1 MSAANLHG
9 EPRWSISESEHTGEG
24 IIDRLGASF
33 LIGNGWLGYRGTL
46 DEDTRERMTATIVS
60 GLYDRAGDG
69 WREPVN
75 MPNALHVQ
83 TAYQGKLLDART
95 GEIESHSQTLDLF
108 RAAHERC
115 TVFTTEDGNSIT
127 VASLRFAS
135 LASLH
140 LICLRYTVE
149 AARDCTLSIR
159 AGIDGEVWDVNG
171 PHLEAFKGSDEDGI
185 ASLACRTVEA
195 GLPVGVS
202 QCVSASWGSRQFI
215 REDRRAALDIEASF
229 AAGKPQAFEVY
240 AALFTGHDCQDP
252 IASGR
257 DLCRAAART
266 GFDGLFTAHCALW
279 AARWKSCDVKIEGDA
294 EAEFALR
301 FNMYHLLA
309 VAPAHA
315 ETASIPAR
323 GLSGQMYKGAV
334 FWDTEIFMLPFF
346 THAFPLIARNLLMY
360 RRCTLEGARRK
371 ARAYGFRGAFYAWES
386 QDTGDDACTLFNVT
400 DVFTGR
406 PIRTYFRDKQI
417 HISADVVYA
426 VWQYFSSTGD
436 DSLLLDGGAEV
447 VFECCRFLLS
457 WLYFSREKDR
467 FEILDVTGPDEYHE
481 RVHNNAYTNWMTAA
495 AFDVCLKVSDLLRE
509 RFPVK
514 YGALMDALAFR
525 EDLERIREARG
536 LMYLPAPDPHSSVIP
551 QFDGYF
557 SLEDVSVEEVLRR
570 KLHPHEYLGGANGLA
585 SSTQVIKQADLILG
599 LSLCPDGHS
608 HEVKTANWEY
618 YEPRTE
624 HGSSLSASAYALA
637 AAEIGRT
644 GEAYRYFM
652 KAATADLNGGT
663 KNHVGTLYIGGT
675 HPAASGGAW
684 MAVVFG
690 LCGIRVAGRTISIDP
705 RMPDHWTTVS
715 VPLVVSGREL
725 VVTVSREQVRVRSGI
740 PSPALYPAAASD
752 EIEIRAGGRICAL
765 PENGELSIPLP
776 AGPRNRSP
784 VLP

>member
-1 MSAANLHG
+1 MNAPTRLEG
-9 EPRWSISESEHTGEG
+9 WSITETECAAERMV
-24 IIDRLGASF
+24 DRLGASF
-33 LIGNGWLGYRGTL
+33 LIGNGYLGYRGTL
-46 DEDTRERMTATIVS
+46 EEDTRQRMTATILS

-75 MPNALHVQ
+75 MPNSLHVQ
-83 TAYQGKLLDART
+83 TVYQGEPLDART
-95 GEIESHSQTLDLF
+95 GKIGSHMQTLDLF
-108 RAAHERC
+108 RAAHERR
-115 TVFTTEDGNSIT
+115 TVFTTGDGNSIT
-127 VASLRFAS
+127 VSSLRFAS
-135 LASLH
+135 LASPH

-149 AARDCTLSIR
+149 AAQDCTLSIR
-159 AGIDGEVWDVNG
+159 ACIDGEVWDVNG
-171 PHLEAFKGSDEDGI
+171 PHLEAFEASDEDGI

-195 GLPVGVS
+195 GLPVAVS
-202 QCVSASWGSRQFI
+202 QYVSAPWGKSLFR
-215 REDRRAALDIEASF
+215 REERRAVRDIEAPFS
-229 AAGKPQAFEVY
+229 AGSPRTIEVY
-240 AALFTGHDCQDP
+240 AGLFTGLDCLDP
-252 IASGR
+252 IASCR
-257 DLCRAAART
+257 DLCRAAIRT
-266 GFDGLFTAHCALW
+266 GFDGLFEAHRALW
-279 AARWKSCDVKIEGDA
+279 AARWKSCNVKIEGDA
-294 EAEFALR
+294 EAERALR

-309 VAPAHA
+309 AAPAHA
-315 ETASIPAR
+315 QTASIPAR

-426 VWQYFSSTGD
+426 IWQYFSSTGD

-457 WLYFSREKDR
+457 WLYFSMEKGR

-495 AFDVCLKVSDLLRE
+495 AFDVCLKVSACLAE
-509 RFPVK
+509 RFPVEH
-514 YGALMDALAFR
+514 GRLMEALGFH
-525 EDLERIREARG
+525 EDLEAIRKARG
-536 LMYLPAPDPHSSVIP
+536 LLFLPAPDPRSSVVP

-557 SLEDVSVEEVLRR
+557 CLEDASVGEVLRR

-585 SSTQVIKQADLILG
+585 SSTQVIKQADVILG
-599 LSLCPDGHS
+599 LSLCGEGHS
-608 HEVKTANWEY
+608 REVKTANWEY

-644 GEAYRYFM
+644 EEAYRYFM

-690 LCGIRVAGRTISIDP
+690 LCGIHVAGRTVSIDP
-705 RMPDHWTTVS
+705 RIPDHWAEVT

-725 VVTVSREQVRVRSGI
+725 RITISRELVRVQAG
-740 PSPALYPAAASD
+740 SPPAI
-752 EIEIRAGGRICAL
+752 EIEIKVGGRTRLL
-765 PENGELSIPLP
+765 PENGELSFPLRAP
-776 AGPRNRSP
+776 GSR
-784 VLP
+784 V

>member
-1 MSAANLHG
+1 MNAPTRHEG
-9 EPRWSISESEHTGEG
+9 WRITESECTGERT
-24 IIDRLGASF
+24 IDRLGAAF
-33 LIGNGWLGYRGTL
+33 LMGNGWLGYRGTL
-46 DEDTRERMTATIVS
+46 EEDTRERMTATIVS

-83 TAYQGKLLDART
+83 TVYRGELLDART

-108 RAAHERC
+108 RAAHERR
-115 TVFTTEDGNSIT
+115 TTFTTADGNSIT
-127 VASLRFAS
+127 VSSLRFAS
-135 LASLH
+135 LSSLH

-149 AARDCTLSIR
+149 AAKDCTLSIR
-159 AGIDGEVWDVNG
+159 ACIDGEVWDANG
-171 PHLEAFKGSDEDGI
+171 PHLKARDASDEDGI

-195 GLPVGVS
+195 GLHVAVS
-202 QCVSASWGSRQFI
+202 QCVSAPWGKRLFSREEG
-215 REDRRAALDIEASF
+215 RVVLDI
-229 AAGKPQAFEVY
+229 AAPFSAGSPRALEVY
-240 AALFTGHDCQDP
+240 AALFTGLDCRDP
-252 IASGR
+252 LSSSR
-257 DLCRAAART
+257 DLCRTAVRR
-266 GFDGLFTAHCALW
+266 GFDGLFEAHCALW
-279 AARWKSCDVKIEGDA
+279 AARWKSCDVRIEGDP
-294 EAEFALR
+294 EAELALR
-301 FNMYHLLA
+301 FNLYHLLA

-315 ETASIPAR
+315 QTASIPAR
-323 GLSGQMYKGAV
+323 GLSGQMYKGAI

-426 VWQYFSSTGD
+426 VWRYFSSTGD

-457 WLYFSREKDR
+457 WLYFSREKGR
-467 FEILDVTGPDEYHE
+467 YEILDVTGPDEYHE
-481 RVHNNAYTNWMTAA
+481 RVHNNAYTNWMTAG
-495 AFDVCLKVSDLLRE
+495 AFDVCLEVSALLGE
-509 RFPVK
+509 RFPVE
-514 YGALMDALAFR
+514 YGALMEALGFH
-525 EDLERIREARG
+525 EDLEAIREARR
-536 LMYLPAPDPHSSVIP
+536 LIFLPAPDPRSLVVP

-557 SLEDVSVEEVLRR
+557 GLEDSSVEEVLRR

-585 SSTQVIKQADLILG
+585 SSTQVIKQADVILG
-599 LSLCPDGHS
+599 LSLCGEGYS
-608 HEVKTANWEY
+608 REVKTANWEY

-652 KAATADLNGGT
+652 KAATADLYGGT

-690 LCGIRVAGRTISIDP
+690 LCGIHVTGRTVSIDP
-705 RMPDHWTTVS
+705 RMPDHWVEVT
-715 VPLVVSGREL
+715 VPLVVRGREL
-725 VVTVSREQVRVRSGI
+725 FVTISHEQVRVQSGS
-740 PSPALYPAAASD
+740 PSSK
-752 EIEIRAGGRICAL
+752 EIEIRAGGRICLL
-765 PENGELSIPLP
+765 PENGALSMPLP
-776 AGPRNRSP
+776 VPGNRAP
-784 VLP
+784 G

>member
-1 MSAANLHG
+1 MNAANCHG
-9 EPRWSISESEHTGEG
+9 APRWSITESECAGQQV
-24 IIDRLGASF
+24 IDRRGASF
-33 LIGNGWLGYRGTL
+33 LMGNGWLGYRGTL
-46 DEDTRERMTATIVS
+46 EEDTRERMTATIVS
-60 GLYDRAGDG
+60 GLYDKAGDG

-75 MPNALHVQ
+75 MPNALHIQ
-83 TAYQGKLLDART
+83 TVYRGKPLDART
-95 GEIESHSQTLDLF
+95 GKIKSHSQTLDLL
-108 RAAHERC
+108 RAAHERR

-127 VASLRFAS
+127 IASRRFAS
-135 LASLH
+135 LESLH

-171 PHLEAFKGSDEDGI
+171 PHLRAFEASYEDGT
-185 ASLACRTVEA
+185 ASLACRTAEA
-195 GLPVGVS
+195 RLPVGVS
-202 QCVSASWGSRQFI
+202 QRVSAPWGSRQFI
-215 REDRRAALDIEASF
+215 GEDRRAALEIEAPF
-229 AAGKPQAFEVY
+229 AGGKPQAFEVY
-240 AALFTGHDCQDP
+240 AALFTGHDCRDP
-252 IASGR
+252 VAAGR
-257 DLCRAAART
+257 DLCRAAAQT
-266 GFDGLFTAHCALW
+266 GFDALFEAHRALW
-279 AARWKSCDVKIEGDA
+279 AARWKSCDVGIEGDA

-315 ETASIPAR
+315 ESASIPAR
-323 GLSGQMYKGAV
+323 GLSGQMYKGAI

-346 THAFPLIARNLLMY
+346 THAFPRIARNLLMY

-406 PIRTYFRDKQI
+406 PMRTYFRDKQI

-426 VWQYFSSTGD
+426 LWQYYSSTGD
-436 DSLLLDGGAEV
+436 DSLLRDGGAEV

-457 WLYFSREKDR
+457 WLYFSRERGR

-495 AFDVCLKVSDLLRE
+495 AFDVCLRVSDLLRQ
-509 RFPVK
+509 RFPMK
-514 YGALMDALAFR
+514 HGALMEALAFH
-525 EDLERIREARG
+525 EDLDAIREARG
-536 LMYLPAPDPHSSVIP
+536 LLYLPGPDPRSSVIP

-557 SLEDVSVEEVLRR
+557 SLEDASVEEVLRR

-585 SSTQVIKQADLILG
+585 SSTQVIKQADVILG
-599 LSLCPDGHS
+599 LALCPDAHS
-608 HEVKTANWEY
+608 PEVKTANWEY

-644 GEAYRYFM
+644 AEAYRYFM
-652 KAATADLNGGT
+652 KAATADLDGGT
-663 KNHVGTLYIGGT
+663 KSHVGTLYIGGT

-690 LCGIRVAGRTISIDP
+690 LCGIRVAGRAVSIDP
-705 RMPDHWTTVS
+705 RLPDHWASVS

-725 VVTVSREQVRVRSGI
+725 IVTVSRRHVRVQSRSAPQTRP
-740 PSPALYPAAASD
+740 PSRMCAPAASD
-752 EIEIRAGGRICAL
+752 EIAIKAGGRTCVLA
-765 PENGELSIPLP
+765 ENGELSIPLP
-776 AGPRNRSP
+776 
-784 VLP
+784 V